1 MDNLH
6 AVLRAIRPEVKAA
19 PDHLSVFREFLA
31 HLGQLQQAPGPA
43 RAPKPRRRRGPKRT
57 A

>member
-31 HLGQLQQAPGPA
+31 HLGQLQQAPSPE
-43 RAPKPRRRRGPKRT
+43 RAPKPPRRRGPKRT